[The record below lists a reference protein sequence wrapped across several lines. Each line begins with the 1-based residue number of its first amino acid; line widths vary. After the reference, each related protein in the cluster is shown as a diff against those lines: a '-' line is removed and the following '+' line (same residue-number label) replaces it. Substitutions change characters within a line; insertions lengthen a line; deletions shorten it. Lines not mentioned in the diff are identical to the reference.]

1 MQRKDDFEE
10 RRKHLANL
18 TEEEL
23 KDKFWELTEQV
34 VKPLIKLAKTHTSP
48 SIERSVLLRMGFN
61 SLTAKAIVDKC
72 VEINLLGKGAGNV
85 VLKYS
90 LFKNIPLEQAG
101 NELASGRGWDEIK
114 EAVMIDISN
123 PEIFSNILSE
133 EI

>member
-23 KDKFWELTEQV
+23 KDKFWELTDQV

-101 NELASGRGWDEIK
+101 NELASGHGWDEIK
-114 EAVMIDISN
+114 KALMIDISN
-123 PEIFSNILSE
+123 PEIFRNILSE